1 MIPAGIIHQKNN
13 LYTARIVGNCGEF
26 STQELIAIAQIAST
40 YGNGKITATSRGT
53 IEIEQISPDNIENM
67 LAEIKAHNLRL
78 GGTGTTVRAIVSCKG
93 TTCTKGLYDVHA
105 LATELDDLFYGQIVP
120 KKLKIGVFGC
130 INSLGKAKSQDIGI
144 MPSFK
149 NPHKFEIYIGG
160 LLGNSPVYGQHIDI
174 ALNKEQLICAIKFII
189 EIYQKNGK
197 YPQRLRKVL
206 DTNPN
211 LWQEIT
217 DYLTKLI
224 QK

>member
-1 MIPAGIIHQKNN
+1 
-13 LYTARIVGNCGEF
+13 
-26 STQELIAIAQIAST
+26 
-40 YGNGKITATSRGT
+40 
-53 IEIEQISPDNIENM
+53 
-67 LAEIKAHNLRL
+67 
-78 GGTGTTVRAIVSCKG
+78 
-93 TTCTKGLYDVHA
+93 
-105 LATELDDLFYGQIVP
+105 
-120 KKLKIGVFGC
+120 
-130 INSLGKAKSQDIGI
+130 

-224 QK
+224 KNNKNSKSTLKVKNNLTFKVLFYIISYLKFIIDF

>member
-1 MIPAGIIHQKNN
+1 M
-13 LYTARIVGNCGEF
+13 
-26 STQELIAIAQIAST
+26 
-40 YGNGKITATSRGT
+40 
-53 IEIEQISPDNIENM
+53 
-67 LAEIKAHNLRL
+67 
-78 GGTGTTVRAIVSCKG
+78 
-93 TTCTKGLYDVHA
+93 
-105 LATELDDLFYGQIVP
+105 
-120 KKLKIGVFGC
+120 FGC
-130 INSLGKAKSQDIGI
+130 INSLGKAKSQDIGR

-174 ALNKEQLICAIKFII
+174 ALNKEQLIYAIKFII

-217 DYLTKLI
+217 DYLTKLV

>member
-13 LYTARIVGNCGEF
+13 FYTARIVGNCGEF
-26 STQELIAIAQIAST
+26 SAQELIAIAQIAST

-53 IEIEQISPDNIENM
+53 IEIEQISPDNIESM
-67 LAEIKAHNLRL
+67 LAVIKAHNLRL

-149 NPHKFEIYIGG
+149 NQHKFEIYIGG
-160 LLGNSPVYGQHIDI
+160 LLGNNPIYGLSLIHI
-174 ALNKEQLICAIKFII
+174 
-189 EIYQKNGK
+189 
-197 YPQRLRKVL
+197 
-206 DTNPN
+206 
-211 LWQEIT
+211 
-217 DYLTKLI
+217 
-224 QK
+224 

>member
-1 MIPAGIIHQKNN
+1 MAFIFKRSC
-13 LYTARIVGNCGEF
+13 LYVHRK
-26 STQELIAIAQIAST
+26 S
-40 YGNGKITATSRGT
+40 
-53 IEIEQISPDNIENM
+53 
-67 LAEIKAHNLRL
+67 
-78 GGTGTTVRAIVSCKG
+78 KG